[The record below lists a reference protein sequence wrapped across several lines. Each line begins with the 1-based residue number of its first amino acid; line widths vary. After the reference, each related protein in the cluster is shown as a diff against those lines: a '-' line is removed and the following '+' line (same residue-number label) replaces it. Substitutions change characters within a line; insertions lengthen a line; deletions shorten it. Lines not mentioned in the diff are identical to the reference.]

1 MCSTQICGRTRNQN
15 SRAWTRAREREKCK
29 AIKYSKKR
37 DVPTRGKQIGGR
49 MVFMNLLISGTISI
63 F

>member
-29 AIKYSKKR
+29 AIKYYKN
-37 DVPTRGKQIGGR
+37 DVPTCDKQIENW
-49 MVFMNLLISGTISI
+49 MIFIILLIRI
-63 F
+63 